1 MVTRSAM
8 VKVEC
13 LADGNPFAIVIGPE
27 ASAATSVAPDGSAVT
42 VTFRQEGTTPCS
54 LIVPESVAAQVFG
67 PDYRAA
73 FAEGSVELN
82 GGEL

>member
-1 MVTRSAM
+1 MPNG
-8 VKVEC
+8 
-13 LADGNPFAIVIGPE
+13 DPFAVVIDPD
-27 ASAATSVAPDGSAVT
+27 ASATTSVAPDGSAVT
-42 VTFRQEGTTPCS
+42 VTFRQDGKTPCS

-73 FAEGSVELN
+73 FTDGSAGTN